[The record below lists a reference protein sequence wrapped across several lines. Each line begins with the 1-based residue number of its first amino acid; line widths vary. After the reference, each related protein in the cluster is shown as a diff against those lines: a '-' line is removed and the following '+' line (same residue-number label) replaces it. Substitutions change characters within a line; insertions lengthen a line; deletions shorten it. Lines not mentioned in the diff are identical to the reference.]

1 MTSRSEEL
9 RPGEIGGR
17 SLSLRTRLVWGSSAL
32 IALAAVVIGVV
43 SVLALQG
50 FLVGRLDAQLLA
62 ASSRSQGALDGQGY
76 NVQRTPASEFLVL
89 PGQREGTVAG
99 LVSSSDG
106 ITAGVLSDEGTLAL
120 LTNEQLRTLSAL
132 DQLDNPT
139 TVTLGG
145 NLGEYR
151 MIVTSDPS
159 TAAYLIVGL
168 PLADVH
174 ATVFQ
179 LTMVVVA
186 IGVLTIVIAAV
197 AGAIAVRF
205 ALRPLERVAST
216 ATRVSELQ
224 LDRGAV
230 ALAERVALDDA
241 DPRTEVG
248 QMGSALN
255 RLLEHVASALT
266 ARQASEDK
274 VRSFVADASHE
285 LRTPLASIRGYAEL
299 TRRGGHTIPDDVA
312 HAIGRIEAESVR
324 MTGLVESLL
333 LLARL
338 DESAPVDYATVDLSR
353 LMIDAVGDAHVAGPD
368 HTWALELP
376 DVAVLVN
383 GNSAQLHQVVGNV
396 LANARVHTPAGT
408 SVTASLA
415 AEGDRAVIE
424 VRDTGPG
431 IADDLQATVFERFV
445 RGDSSRSRA
454 AGSTG
459 LGLAIVSALVA
470 SHGGTSAVS
479 SEPGNTVFRI
489 ELPLVV
495 ESGSTEGVR

>member
-1 MTSRSEEL
+1 MI
-9 RPGEIGGR
+9 RPREVKAPGTGR
-17 SLSLRTRLVWGSSAL
+17 PPLSLRKRLVLGSAAL
-32 IALAAVVIGVV
+32 IALAAILIGVV

-50 FLVGRLDAQLLA
+50 FLIGRLDTQLSS
-62 ASSRSQGALDGQGY
+62 ASNRSQGALEGSQIDSGQ
-76 NVQRTPASEFLVL
+76 RPPARDLVAL
-89 PGQREGTVAG
+89 PGQREGTIAG
-99 LVSSSDG
+99 LVSSSG
-106 ITAGVLSDEGTLAL
+106 EITAGVLGARGGASP
-120 LTNEQLRTLSAL
+120 LTNEQRETLANL
-132 DQLDNPT
+132 DQANEPI
-139 TVTLGG
+139 TVSLGG
-145 NLGEYR
+145 DLGDYR
-151 MIVTSDPS
+151 MIVSSDPVTGDS
-159 TAAYLIVGL
+159 LIVGL
-168 PLADVH
+168 PLSDVQ
-174 ATVFQ
+174 ATVLQ
-179 LTMVVVA
+179 LTILVA
-186 IGVLTIVIAAV
+186 GIGVLAIVVAAI

-230 ALAERVALDDA
+230 ALAERVSLDDA

-299 TRRGGHTIPDDVA
+299 TRRGGHEIPTDVA

-338 DESAPVDYATVDLSR
+338 DESAPFEHRAVDVSQL
-353 LMIDAVGDAHVAGPD
+353 LIEAVGDAAVAGPD
-368 HTWALELP
+368 HEWELQLP
-376 DVAVLVN
+376 DDAVVVT
-383 GNSAQLHQVVGNV
+383 GDSARLHQVVANL
-396 LANARVHTPAGT
+396 LANARIHTPAGT
-408 SVTASLA
+408 SVTASLST
-415 AEGDRAVIE
+415 EGSRAIIE

-431 IADDLQATVFERFV
+431 IAAELQAKVFERFV

-459 LGLAIVSALVA
+459 LGL
-470 SHGGTSAVS
+470 
-479 SEPGNTVFRI
+479 
-489 ELPLVV
+489 
-495 ESGSTEGVR
+495 

>member
-1 MTSRSEEL
+1 MI
-9 RPGEIGGR
+9 RPREVKAPGTGR
-17 SLSLRTRLVWGSSAL
+17 PPLSLRKRLVLGSAAL
-32 IALAAVVIGVV
+32 IALAAILIGVV
-43 SVLALQG
+43 SVLSLQG
-50 FLVGRLDAQLLA
+50 FLVGRLDNQLLS
-62 ASSRSQGALDGQGY
+62 ASSRSQGALEGRQFDSGQ
-76 NVQRTPASEFLVL
+76 RPPARDFLAL
-89 PGQREGTVAG
+89 PGQSAGTIAG
-99 LVSSSDG
+99 LASSSG
-106 ITAGVLSDEGTLAL
+106 EIVAGVLGVKGGASSLTSEQLDTLAG
-120 LTNEQLRTLSAL
+120 L
-132 DQLDNPT
+132 DQINEPI
-139 TVTLGG
+139 TVSLGG
-145 NLGEYR
+145 DLGDYR
-151 MIVTSDPS
+151 MIVSSDPVTGDS
-159 TAAYLIVGL
+159 LIVGL
-168 PLADVH
+168 PLSDVQ
-174 ATVFQ
+174 ATVLQ
-179 LTMVVVA
+179 LTILVA
-186 IGVLTIVIAAV
+186 GIGVLAIAVAAI

-230 ALAERVALDDA
+230 ALAERVSLDDA

-299 TRRGGHTIPDDVA
+299 TRRGGHEIPTDVA

-338 DESAPVDYATVDLSR
+338 DESAPFEHRAVDVSQL
-353 LMIDAVGDAHVAGPD
+353 LIEAVGDAAVAGPD
-368 HTWALELP
+368 HEWELQFP
-376 DVAVLVN
+376 DDAVVVT
-383 GNSAQLHQVVGNV
+383 GDSARLHQVVANL
-396 LANARVHTPAGT
+396 LANARIHTPAGT
-408 SVTASLA
+408 SVTASLST
-415 AEGDRAVIE
+415 EGSRAIIE

-431 IADDLQATVFERFV
+431 IAAELQAKVFERFV

-459 LGLAIVSALVA
+459 LGLAIVAAVVESL
-470 SHGGTSAVS
+470 GGTSSVS
-479 SEPGNTVFRI
+479 SEPGNTVFRV
-489 ELPLVV
+489 ELP
-495 ESGSTEGVR
+495 TAATA

>member
-1 MTSRSEEL
+1 MT
-9 RPGEIGGR
+9 RPREVKAPATGR
-17 SLSLRTRLVWGSSAL
+17 PPLSLRTRLVLGSAAL
-32 IALAAVVIGVV
+32 IALAAILIGVV

-50 FLVGRLDAQLLA
+50 FLVDRLDSQLLA
-62 ASSRSQGALDGQGY
+62 ASNRSQGALDKRQGEGGE
-76 NVQRTPASEFLVL
+76 QRPPARDFLAL
-89 PGQREGTVAG
+89 PGQREGTIAG
-99 LVSSSDG
+99 LVSSSGD
-106 ITAGVLSDEGTLAL
+106 ITAGVLGNRGSSSPLTEAQLGALA
-120 LTNEQLRTLSAL
+120 AL
-132 DQLDNPT
+132 DQLNEPV

-145 NLGEYR
+145 ELGDYR
-151 MIVTSDPS
+151 MIVSSDPS
-159 TAAYLIVGL
+159 TGDYLIVGL
-168 PLADVH
+168 PLSDVR
-174 ATVFQ
+174 ATVLQ
-179 LTMVVVA
+179 LTILVVGIGLLAIAVA
-186 IGVLTIVIAAV
+186 AI

-216 ATRVSELQ
+216 ATRVAGLQ

-230 ALAERVALDDA
+230 ALAERVSIDDA

-299 TRRGGHTIPDDVA
+299 TRRGGHEIPDDVA

-338 DESAPVDYATVDLSR
+338 DESAPAENGAVDLSR
-353 LMIDAVGDAHVAGPD
+353 LLIDAVGDAHAAGPS
-368 HTWALELP
+368 HEWQLELP
-376 DVAVLVN
+376 DDAVVVN
-383 GNSAQLHQVVGNV
+383 GDSARLHQVVANL
-396 LANARVHTPAGT
+396 LANARIHTPAGT
-408 SVTASLA
+408 NVTASLTV
-415 AEGDRAVIE
+415 EGGRAVIE

-431 IADDLQATVFERFV
+431 IADELQATVFERFV

-459 LGLAIVSALVA
+459 LGLAIVSAVME
-470 SHGGTSAVS
+470 SHGGTSSVS

-489 ELPLVV
+489 ELPIAPSL
-495 ESGSTEGVR
+495 

>member
-1 MTSRSEEL
+1 MT
-9 RPGEIGGR
+9 RPREVKAPGTGR
-17 SLSLRTRLVWGSSAL
+17 PPLSLRKRLVFGSAAL
-32 IALAAVVIGVV
+32 IALAAILIGVV

-50 FLVGRLDAQLLA
+50 FLIGRLDNQLLS
-62 ASSRSQGALDGQGY
+62 ASSRSQGALDERQFTNGQ
-76 NVQRTPASEFLVL
+76 RPPTREFLAL
-89 PGQREGTVAG
+89 PGQSEGTIAG
-99 LVSSSDG
+99 LVSSSGG
-106 ITAGVLSDEGTLAL
+106 ISAGVLGNQGAPAALTEQQLTKLAAL
-120 LTNEQLRTLSAL
+120 SELNE
-132 DQLDNPT
+132 PV
-139 TVTLGG
+139 TVALGG
-145 NLGEYR
+145 DLGDYR
-151 MIVTSDPS
+151 MIVSRDPVTGDS
-159 TAAYLIVGL
+159 LIVGL
-168 PLADVH
+168 PLSGVRE
-174 ATVFQ
+174 TVVQ
-179 LTMVVVA
+179 LTMLVVGIGIFA
-186 IGVLTIVIAAV
+186 IAVAAV

-230 ALAERVALDDA
+230 ALAERVSLDDA

-248 QMGSALN
+248 KVGSALN
-255 RLLEHVASALT
+255 RLLEHVASALS
-266 ARQASEDK
+266 ARQASENK

-299 TRRGGHTIPDDVA
+299 TRRGGHEIPDDVA

-338 DESAPVDYATVDLSR
+338 DEAAPIESEAVDLSR
-353 LMIDAVGDAHVAGPD
+353 LLIDAVGDAAIAGPD
-368 HTWALELP
+368 HEWALELP
-376 DVAVLVN
+376 DDAVVVN
-383 GNSAQLHQVVGNV
+383 GDNGRLHQVVVN
-396 LANARVHTPAGT
+396 LLTNARVHTPAGT
-408 SVTASLA
+408 SVTASLTV
-415 AEGDRAVIE
+415 EGGRAVIE

-459 LGLAIVSALVA
+459 LGLAIVSAVVESL
-470 SHGGTSAVS
+470 GGTSTVT

-489 ELPLVV
+489 ELPAA
-495 ESGSTEGVR
+495 TTA